1 LRRVHRGADRIP
13 VIGGGEPVGDLD
25 RGVFYGV
32 GDQAGRNLL
41 GDHQALTV
49 GADLREQAGEHLDGV
64 PGGAGPLPVRLRA
77 AQ

>member
-25 RGVFYGV
+25 RGVFHDV

-64 PGGAGPLPVRLRA
+64 PGGAGP
-77 AQ
+77 